1 MGTCYTSARRR
12 TVLAS
17 GMWTECTFGSG
28 PHFASVLSHLGGSG
42 HQNEIPCT
50 HPPSPNPCD
59 SEYDHFGACRTVSE
73 AIGGLGR
80 ASPQGADAGEPL
92 AIFCPSGIL
101 DHFSTFYEIRNQTLG
116 MRNQESGAFL
126 KVSERNDSSRVHFHT
141 FHHFTI
147 MIMHSFSVSLP
158 PPTHTGVTL
167 I

>member
-1 MGTCYTSARRR
+1 
-12 TVLAS
+12 
-17 GMWTECTFGSG
+17 MWTECTFGSG

-92 AIFCPSGIL
+92 AIFFRQHRMESVKKGGVRNQKL
-101 DHFSTFYEIRNQTLG
+101 EIRNE
-116 MRNQESGAFL
+116 ESEIMCVRVVFG
-126 KVSERNDSSRVHFHT
+126 RNDSSRVHFHT

-147 MIMHSFSVSLP
+147 IIMHSFSVSLP